1 MNYLS
6 NSFGAWMLLAL
17 FGCSSFLSAAGKK
30 EQNKDYKLYLQRE
43 LTRLEKMAAMEG
55 LKAEAR
61 KYIEVRIADIKG
73 RMKKASDTVPGQT
86 VEFMNA
92 RAFGSR
98 FVYVIDKSGSMSGK
112 RLEFAKNELLNSLS
126 QYSEKTAFFIIFYDT
141 GAYEM
146 PASGLLP
153 ATSENLDVCTKW
165 IKGVKAGG
173 KTNPSRAIIRAL
185 DLAPDAIFLLSDGL
199 FHDSFPA
206 MIQAL
211 NENDK
216 PVVINTIAFMSDE
229 GAEVL
234 TKIAEQN
241 SGQYVFVKKP
251 KKKKR
256 SFWPFGRKKDKAPQ
270 D

>member
-1 MNYLS
+1 MNFLS
-6 NSFGAWMLLAL
+6 NSFGARTLLAL
-17 FGCSSFLSAAGKK
+17 FSCSILLSADDKT
-30 EQNKDYKLYLQRE
+30 EQGTDYKLYLQRE

-55 LKAEAR
+55 LKPDAL
-61 KYIEVRIADIKG
+61 KYIDVRIADIKN
-73 RMKKASDTVPGQT
+73 RMKKASDAVPGQT

-112 RLEFAKNELLNSLS
+112 RLEYAKNALLSSLS
-126 QYSEKTAFFIIFYDT
+126 QYSGNTAFFIIFYDT
-141 GAYEM
+141 EVHEM
-146 PASGLLP
+146 PANELLP
-153 ATSENLDVCTKW
+153 ATAENLDDCTKW
-165 IKGVKAGG
+165 IRGIKAGG

-185 DLAPDAIFLLSDGL
+185 DLAPDAVFLLSDGL

-211 NENDK
+211 NDTDH

-234 TKIAEQN
+234 TKIAEQ
-241 SGQYVFVKKP
+241 SGGQYVFVKRP
-251 KKKKR
+251 EKKKK
-256 SFWPFGRKKDKAPQ
+256 SFWPFGRKQDEAPQ